1 MRISDWSSDVC
12 SSDLH
17 SPRRS
22 GGSPSGTRSP
32 TGLFAGLPGFTR
44 LRRCKP
50 PPAPL
55 ACAASGGVAEW
66 LKAHAWKVCRGES
79 LSRVRIP
86 LPPPSCFVSR
96 ASQDQARRPQ
106 RSRITP
112 QAFLNCTALD
122 NRTVT
127 EFRRHRGSLRR
138 PWSYRQ
144 PRDLA
149 PRLLLCGA
157 DFIGALQVEP
167 ERSEEHTSEL
177 QALMRISY
185 AVFCLK

>member
-1 MRISDWSSDVC
+1 MIRRP
-12 SSDLH
+12 
-17 SPRRS
+17 PRSTRTDTLFPYTTLFRS
-22 GGSPSGTRSP
+22 
-32 TGLFAGLPGFTR
+32 
-44 LRRCKP
+44 
-50 PPAPL
+50 
-55 ACAASGGVAEW
+55 W
-66 LKAHAWKVCRGES
+66 
-79 LSRVRIP
+79 
-86 LPPPSCFVSR
+86 FVSR

-167 ERSEEHTSEL
+167 ELRIGTGPMPETQCGIAGHGSLARADLTNPVRWQCNLTCYRSKEHTTAIQSL
-177 QALMRISY
+177 IRLSTA
-185 AVFCLK
+185 